1 MAYHRINITL
11 PAETLQELDKF
22 VLKGDRSRF
31 IHAAIQAYITQI
43 QKEKLR
49 QQLKEGAI
57 RRAERDQ
64 QLADNWL
71 SFLPWLSQA
80 LSKQTWQTARGYL
93 SQW

>member
-22 VLKGDRSRF
+22 VPKGDRSRF
-31 IHAAIQAYITQI
+31 IHVAIQAYITQI

-57 RRAERDQ
+57 RWAERDR
-64 QLADNWL
+64 QLADHWL
-71 SFLPWLSQA
+71 AIEEEVWRQNA
-80 LSKQTWQTARGYL
+80 N
-93 SQW
+93 